1 MNTSASLRAWKV
13 VKPHIPLIK
22 FRKGGK
28 DISGMSPNQSTH
40 LGVAPSRSQKGLGID
55 DTELPA
61 KYSRKPLS
69 PIEMEYIER
78 GGPE

>member
-1 MNTSASLRAWKV
+1 MIMSVSARSWNI

-28 DISGMSPNQSTH
+28 DVPGSQT
-40 LGVAPSRSQKGLGID
+40 LGVSPSRSQKKSGID
-55 DTELPA
+55 ESELPA
-61 KYSRKPLS
+61 KYSRKSLS
-69 PIEMEYIER
+69 QIEIEFIER

>member
-1 MNTSASLRAWKV
+1 MSVSARSWNI

-22 FRKGGK
+22 FRKGSK
-28 DISGMSPNQSTH
+28 DVPGSKT
-40 LGVAPSRSQKGLGID
+40 LGVSPSRSQKGSGID
-55 DTELPA
+55 ESELPA

-69 PIEMEYIER
+69 QIEIEFIER